1 MIIIADSNIFMSALL
16 SPKGTIASI
25 LAERKRIQ
33 FVVPDYLIKEVN
45 EHIPDLVKRLR
56 GNKTKK
62 QLITDFKQ
70 LLEGVTIVEEKDVK
84 KVNAAK
90 AREIV
95 ADVDM
100 NDYPFIALH
109 LEIKHKIWTSDD
121 RLKEG
126 LTKKGY
132 AHFFISTKEVIAQT
146 YKKSI
151 S

>member
-1 MIIIADSNIFMSALL
+1 M
-16 SPKGTIASI
+16 
-25 LAERKRIQ
+25 
-33 FVVPDYLIKEVN
+33 
-45 EHIPDLVKRLR
+45 KRLK

-62 QLITDFKQ
+62 QLIADFKQ

-84 KVNAAK
+84 KANASK

-95 ADVDM
+95 ADVDIK
-100 NDYPFIALH
+100 DYPFIALH